1 LIGLISWSES
11 QKKMKRRRRGRPYV
25 YSPTIILRCF
35 IVRLWFRL
43 DSNNALQHEF
53 LELSYPYNKK
63 IMKRCGLTQIPD
75 RRTFDRRLKT
85 ISIDIK
91 ERIAIMTRLFV
102 CEKMIDPYIV
112 AIDSTLLKAKG
123 HVWHKSSM
131 NKGIVPRSGID
142 TDARWGFSHT
152 KGWIFG
158 YKLHLISSTGST
170 IVPLAAD
177 FTTANVQD
185 NQLYNPMTASFSLF
199 TEETYFMIGD
209 SGYDDQKLYDL
220 SINRGFELVCPVQ
233 RYVNTSTK
241 RLYLIEFYESELG
254 QAIYSWRSKS
264 IEPLIEHI
272 KSVFRIDP
280 LPVRGYQN
288 ADGIVLL
295 SVLLYQIL
303 VYYNYKT
310 RRSQRPKAIKH
321 MLCS

>member
-1 LIGLISWSES
+1 LIPWSES
-11 QKKMKRRRRGRPYV
+11 QKKRRRRGRPYV
-25 YSPTIILRCF
+25 YLPTVILRCF

-43 DSNNALQHEF
+43 DSNNALHEF
-53 LELSYPYNKK
+53 LELDYPYNKK

-85 ISIDIK
+85 ISIDIR
-91 ERIAIMTRLFV
+91 ERIATMTSLFLS
-102 CEKMIDPYIV
+102 ERMIDPYIV

-123 HVWHKSSM
+123 SVWHKSSM
-131 NKGIVPRSGID
+131 DKGIVPRSGID

-152 KGWIFG
+152 RGWIFG
-158 YKLHLISSTGST
+158 YKLHLISSTGSI

-185 NQLYNPMTASFSLF
+185 NQIYNPMISSSSLSQ
-199 TEETYFMIGD
+199 ETCFVIGD
-209 SGYDDQKLYDL
+209 SGYDDHKLYDL
-220 SINRGFELVCPVQ
+220 STKRGFELVCPVQ
-233 RYVNTSTK
+233 RYEHTPAD
-241 RLYLIEFYESELG
+241 RLELIQFYESELG

-280 LPVRGYQN
+280 LPIIGYQK
-288 ADGIVLL
+288 AAGIVLL

-310 RRSQRPKAIKH
+310 RGSQQPKSIKH

>member
-1 LIGLISWSES
+1 
-11 QKKMKRRRRGRPYV
+11 MKRRRRGRPYV

-43 DSNNALQHEF
+43 DSNNALHEF

-91 ERIAIMTRLFV
+91 ERIAIMTHLFV

-241 RLYLIEFYESELG
+241 RLHLIEFYESELG

-288 ADGIVLL
+288 AAGIVLL

-310 RRSQRPKAIKH
+310 RRSQQPKAIKH

>member
-1 LIGLISWSES
+1 MIPWSES
-11 QKKMKRRRRGRPYV
+11 QKKVKRRRRGRPYV

-43 DSNNALQHEF
+43 DSNNALHEF
-53 LELSYPYNKK
+53 LELDYPYNKK
-63 IMKRCGLTQIPD
+63 IMKRCGLTQIPN

-85 ISIDIK
+85 ISLDIK
-91 ERIAIMTRLFV
+91 ERIAVMTSLFLS
-102 CEKMIDPYIV
+102 ERMIDPYIV

-123 HVWHKSSM
+123 SVWHKSSM
-131 NKGIVPRSGID
+131 IKGVVPCSGID
-142 TDARWGFSHT
+142 TDARWGFSHS

-158 YKLHLISSTGST
+158 YKLHMISSTGST
-170 IVPLAAD
+170 VVPLAAD
-177 FTTANVQD
+177 FTTANIQD
-185 NQLYNPMTASFSLF
+185 NQMYNPMTSS
-199 TEETYFMIGD
+199 TTSTPEEKICYMIGD
-209 SGYDDQKLYDL
+209 SAYDDQKLYDL
-220 SINRGFELVCPVQ
+220 SINRGFELICPVQ
-233 RYVNTSTK
+233 RYEHTPAD
-241 RLYLIEFYESELG
+241 RLELIQFYESELG

-280 LPVRGYQN
+280 LPVRGYQM
-288 ADGIVLL
+288 AAGIVLL

-310 RRSQRPKAIKH
+310 RHSQRPKSIKH

>member
-1 LIGLISWSES
+1 MISWSES
-11 QKKMKRRRRGRPYV
+11 QKKMKRRRRRRRRRRGRPYV
-25 YSPTIILRCF
+25 YSPIVILRCF

-43 DSNNALQHEF
+43 DSNNELHEF
-53 LELSYPYNKK
+53 LELDYPYNEK
-63 IMKRCGLTQIPD
+63 IMKACGLTQIPD

-85 ISIDIK
+85 ISTDIK
-91 ERIAIMTRLFV
+91 ERISSMGNLFV
-102 CEKMIDPYIV
+102 NERLVDPYIV

-123 HVWHKSSM
+123 HLWHKSSM
-131 NKGIVPRSGID
+131 DKGIVPRSGID
-142 TDARWGFSHT
+142 TNARWGFSHN

-158 YKLHLISSTGST
+158 YKLHLISSTGSL

-185 NQLYNPMTASFSLF
+185 NQMYNPMLSSSLSP
-199 TEETYFMIGD
+199 ETYSMIGD
-209 SGYDDQKLYDL
+209 SGYDDHKLYDL
-220 SINRGFELVCPVQ
+220 STKRGFELVCPVQ
-233 RYVNTSTK
+233 RYKNTPNN
-241 RLYLIEFYESELG
+241 RLELIQFYESELG

-280 LPVRGYQN
+280 LPVRGYN
-288 ADGIVLL
+288 KSAGIVLL

-310 RRSQRPKAIKH
+310 RRSQRPKSIKH

>member
-1 LIGLISWSES
+1 LIPWPES
-11 QKKMKRRRRGRPYV
+11 QKKRRRGRPYV
-25 YSPTIILRCF
+25 YLPTVILRCF

-43 DSNNALQHEF
+43 DSNNALHEF
-53 LELSYPYNKK
+53 LELDYPYNKK

-85 ISIDIK
+85 ISIDIR
-91 ERIAIMTRLFV
+91 ERIATMTSLFLS
-102 CEKMIDPYIV
+102 ERMIDPYIV

-123 HVWHKSSM
+123 SVWHKSSM
-131 NKGIVPRSGID
+131 DKGIVPRSGID

-152 KGWIFG
+152 RGWIFG
-158 YKLHLISSTGST
+158 YKLHLISSTGSI

-185 NQLYNPMTASFSLF
+185 NQIYNPMISSSSLSQ
-199 TEETYFMIGD
+199 ETCFVIGD
-209 SGYDDQKLYDL
+209 SGYDDHKLYDL
-220 SINRGFELVCPVQ
+220 STKRGFELVCPVQ
-233 RYVNTSTK
+233 KYEHTPAD
-241 RLYLIEFYESELG
+241 RLELIQFYESELG

-280 LPVRGYQN
+280 LPIIGYQK
-288 ADGIVLL
+288 AAGIVLL

-310 RRSQRPKAIKH
+310 RGSQQPKSIKH

>member
-1 LIGLISWSES
+1 V
-11 QKKMKRRRRGRPYV
+11 KRRRRGRPYV

-43 DSNNALQHEF
+43 DSNNALHEF
-53 LELSYPYNKK
+53 LELDYPYNKK
-63 IMKRCGLTQIPD
+63 IMKRCGLTQIPN

-85 ISIDIK
+85 ISLDIK
-91 ERIAIMTRLFV
+91 ERIAVMTSLFLS
-102 CEKMIDPYIV
+102 ERMIDPYIV

-123 HVWHKSSM
+123 SVWHKSSM
-131 NKGIVPRSGID
+131 NKGVVPCSGID
-142 TDARWGFSHT
+142 TDARWGFSHS

-158 YKLHLISSTGST
+158 YKLHMISSTGST
-170 IVPLAAD
+170 VVPLAAD
-177 FTTANVQD
+177 FTTANIQD
-185 NQLYNPMTASFSLF
+185 NQMYNPMTSS
-199 TEETYFMIGD
+199 TTSTPEEKICYMIGD
-209 SGYDDQKLYDL
+209 SAYDDDKLYDL
-220 SINRGFELVCPVQ
+220 STNRGFELVCPVQ
-233 RYVNTSTK
+233 RYEHTPAD
-241 RLYLIEFYESELG
+241 RLELIQFYESELG

-280 LPVRGYQN
+280 LPVRGYQK
-288 ADGIVLL
+288 AAGIVLL

>member
-1 LIGLISWSES
+1 
-11 QKKMKRRRRGRPYV
+11 MKRRSRRRRRRRRGRPYV
-25 YSPTIILRCF
+25 YSPTVILRCF

-43 DSNNALQHEF
+43 DSNNALHEF
-53 LELSYPYNKK
+53 LEMDYPYNKK
-63 IMKRCGLTQIPD
+63 VMKRCGLTQIPD

-91 ERIAIMTRLFV
+91 ERIAVMTRMFV
-102 CEKMIDPYIV
+102 SEKMIDPYIV

-123 HVWHKSSM
+123 HIWHKSSM
-131 NKGIVPRSGID
+131 NKGIVPHSGID

-158 YKLHLISSTGST
+158 YKLHMTSSTGST

-177 FTTANVQD
+177 FTTANIQD
-185 NQLYNPMTASFSLF
+185 NQMYNTMTSSS
-199 TEETYFMIGD
+199 TTTIPEEICYMIGD
-209 SGYDDQKLYDL
+209 SGYDDHKLYEL
-220 SINRGFELVCPVQ
+220 STNRGYALVCPVQ
-233 RYVNTSTK
+233 RYEHTPAD
-241 RLYLIEFYESELG
+241 RLELILFYESELG
-254 QAIYSWRSKS
+254 QAIYSLRSKS

-280 LPVRGYQN
+280 LQVRGYQK
-288 ADGIVLL
+288 ASGIVLL

-321 MLCS
+321 MLCC